1 MNSLNKSVGDRIR
14 ELRNERDWK
23 QSELGEK
30 LGVTGQMIS
39 NWERSYTKIID
50 AKDVAKLAEVFNV
63 STDYILTGL
72 TPTQKIREAI
82 SDEPELLEVFNDLAN
97 RSDLQIL
104 FKQVRPLNDA
114 TIKRI
119 IRYIQVVEAE
129 EANE

>member
-1 MNSLNKSVGDRIR
+1 VNSLNKSVGDRIR